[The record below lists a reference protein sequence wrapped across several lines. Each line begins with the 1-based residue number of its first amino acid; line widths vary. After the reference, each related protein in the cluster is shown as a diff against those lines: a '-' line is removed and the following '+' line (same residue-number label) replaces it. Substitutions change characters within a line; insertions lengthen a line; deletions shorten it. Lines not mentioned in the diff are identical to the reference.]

1 MEWGYIHYTYIQYH
15 LNIGFPSQHP
25 YVEETDRRE
34 GKSRRCCFG
43 NVPTKYPFNSKDDL
57 KKSFWKN
64 IHFGSVV
71 VWCGVNQ
78 MIIFFFWSIHSA
90 KRLFFRSSWLG
101 WSDFYFFIGQKTALN
116 QRSRIIL
123 KVQIQFWARVGARAA
138 KFSFS
143 KIPGGLNINIF
154 LWKLAWSFLL
164 HKRTNAEKQIQNLSL
179 KKCIYEFWNINLK
192 TNISS
197 YFSFV

>member
-1 MEWGYIHYTYIQYH
+1 MILSPVTLSLHNAHPRMNISAHTVVTDGVGVYTLYIYTISPKYRLSKPTSICRRNRQ
-15 LNIGFPSQHP
+15 
-25 YVEETDRRE
+25 RE

-116 QRSRIIL
+116 QRSSIIL
-123 KVQIQFWARVGARAA
+123 KVQIKIFGARAA
-138 KFSFS
+138 KFSF
-143 KIPGGLNINIF
+143 
-154 LWKLAWSFLL
+154 
-164 HKRTNAEKQIQNLSL
+164 
-179 KKCIYEFWNINLK
+179 
-192 TNISS
+192 
-197 YFSFV
+197 